1 MTQWYSPK
9 MVVGCSNCRDQIMN
23 NLKPRFNLDIE
34 VNYIWEMVADALIPE
49 E

>member
-1 MTQWYSPK
+1 MTQEYSPK
-9 MVVGCSNCRDQIMN
+9 MVAGCSNCRDQIMK

-34 VNYIWEMVADALIPE
+34 VKYIWEMVADALIPE

>member
-1 MTQWYSPK
+1 
-9 MVVGCSNCRDQIMN
+9 MVAGCSNCRDQIMN
-23 NLKPRFNLDIE
+23 NLEPRFNLDIE